1 VQYLNN
7 ITINKRLGS
16 LIGRSFKMP
25 YVSYCHPLPVMPK
38 TTQQMLYTYV
48 MEFKGGSY
56 VSQVLADSVF
66 ESLYVWIEKLEND
79 LDEIK
84 YLGIKTIQEIK
95 EMIQNGEIDEPI
107 LLKERMNVWYIGIY
121 SKIGVISI
129 NIVKTSY
136 NSPQNRTVS

>member
-1 VQYLNN
+1 
-7 ITINKRLGS
+7 
-16 LIGRSFKMP
+16 
-25 YVSYCHPLPVMPK
+25 
-38 TTQQMLYTYV
+38 MLYTYV